1 MAHLFVQQQQG
12 EPIASPLHSMIEN
25 RQPRSQNHM
34 TRDAS
39 REIQMLDQLP
49 AKVLGFERVDAVV
62 TATGNRNHVGLS
74 HRGNNRRCY
83 TLITTPTKKKTGNE
97 EKLIELGLANI

>member
-62 TATGNRNHVGLS
+62 ESAMSGALS
-74 HRGNNRRCY
+74 WNKAPHDALGAVRLTPPGHRDWQQKPRG
-83 TLITTPTKKKTGNE
+83 PKS
-97 EKLIELGLANI
+97 